1 MRAGRLLR
9 GIPSI
14 ALAASVAIA
23 LAGSAAGAESR
34 KEHPTSCAG
43 LAPGPTRTVARII
56 DGETLALDD
65 GSEVRLI
72 GVLAPRAS
80 DAYAEAGRWPPEIAA
95 IAELEGLVLA
105 KSVDLAF
112 GGERADRYGRAL
124 AHVTWRDADRRHWL
138 QGQMLEQGLARA
150 YVQAGNRACA
160 AELMEAERIAR
171 QARRGLWAEAAYAIR
186 PAAGPL
192 ALSRRRSSFQVVEG
206 HIERVGQGRGAIYLD
221 FGVGHGAFSV
231 SLRRADRALLGDSAD
246 NPKALEG
253 KVVLVRGWIAR
264 RSGTFTGPVIDLS
277 AGGLIEVLE
286 TAAEGRPSAPNVWAR
301 HRRSAGAWRYSG
313 SQRPELGQDR
323 HSRSR
328 DRDREDRP

>member
-1 MRAGRLLR
+1 
-9 GIPSI
+9 
-14 ALAASVAIA
+14 
-23 LAGSAAGAESR
+23 
-34 KEHPTSCAG
+34 
-43 LAPGPTRTVARII
+43 VARII

-80 DAYAEAGRWPPEIAA
+80 DADAEAGRWPPEIAA

-138 QGQMLEQGLARA
+138 QGHMLEQGLARA

-160 AELMEAERIAR
+160 GELMEAERIAR
-171 QARRGLWAEAAYAIR
+171 QARRGLWAEAAYAVR
-186 PAAGPL
+186 PAAGPR

-206 HIERVGQGRGAIYLD
+206 RIERVGQGRGAVYLD
-221 FGVGHGAFSV
+221 FGAGRGAFSV

-253 KVVLVRGWIAR
+253 KLVLVRGWIER
-264 RSGTFTGPVIDLS
+264 RSGAFPDPVIDLS
-277 AGGLIEVLE
+277 AGGLIEALE
-286 TAAEGRPSAPNVWAR
+286 TTAAGQPGTASDRAR

-323 HSRSR
+323 YIKSR
-328 DRDREDRP
+328 DRDSEDRP

>member
-1 MRAGRLLR
+1 
-9 GIPSI
+9 
-14 ALAASVAIA
+14 
-23 LAGSAAGAESR
+23 
-34 KEHPTSCAG
+34 
-43 LAPGPTRTVARII
+43 
-56 DGETLALDD
+56 
-65 GSEVRLI
+65 
-72 GVLAPRAS
+72 
-80 DAYAEAGRWPPEIAA
+80 
-95 IAELEGLVLA
+95 
-105 KSVDLAF
+105 
-112 GGERADRYGRAL
+112 
-124 AHVTWRDADRRHWL
+124 
-138 QGQMLEQGLARA
+138 
-150 YVQAGNRACA
+150 
-160 AELMEAERIAR
+160 MEAERIAR